1 MQLFCKAFSGC
12 FGSSSSFSGLA
23 PFAVAVCLG
32 CTSAAA
38 LGQAYRWVDKDGRVH
53 YSDTKPPPATARNVD
68 QISTHSGAVS
78 SAQPLGY
85 ALQQAMKANPVKL
98 YTFSGCKT
106 ACSDAKALLEKRG
119 VPYTEISV
127 DAPGKRDELKRVSGG
142 TNVPVLVVGT
152 TVKQGYEASM
162 YEAALDEGGYPKS
175 SQLLPGQQ
183 ARQEEKPAPRPAA
196 AAAPAEKPKGPYAP
210 R

>member
-1 MQLFCKAFSGC
+1 MQRFFKDFFGELGSASG
-12 FGSSSSFSGLA
+12 SVSLS
-23 PFAVAVCLG
+23 AVAVAVVLG

-38 LGQAYRWVDKDGRVH
+38 LAQAYRWVDKDGRVH
-53 YSDTKPPPATARNVD
+53 YSDTKPPPTATRSVE
-68 QISTHSGAVS
+68 QISTQSGTVT

-85 ALQQAMKANPVKL
+85 ALQQAMKVNPVKL

-106 ACSDAKALLEKRG
+106 ACADAKALLAKRG

-127 DAPGKRDELKRVSGG
+127 DAPDKREELKRVSGG

-152 TVKQGYEASM
+152 TVKQGFEASM
-162 YEAALDEGGYPKS
+162 YEAALDEGGYPKT

-183 ARQEEKPAPRPAA
+183 ARQEEKPAPKPT
-196 AAAPAEKPKGPYAP
+196 AAAPPETPKGPYAP